1 LGQPSACLIF
11 AVPEIKSEVPMSSS
25 FLQKIISTVFMLATA
40 ALLYAFIPMATAQT
54 SGSSDANAPQLDYVF
69 FKTRVEPIFLKRRSD
84 DHARCYVCHQ
94 MMRHGGGPLSLEML
108 PPGASFWTEEQ
119 SRRNF
124 ETVSKLVVPG
134 NPSLSLFL
142 RMPLAPEVGGLADTH
157 QGGRQFASEDDPD
170 WKNMKAWVLGEK
182 AEGSVAP

>member
-1 LGQPSACLIF
+1 MMISRILP
-11 AVPEIKSEVPMSSS
+11 
-25 FLQKIISTVFMLATA
+25 KIISAGFVLATTV
-40 ALLYAFIPMATAQT
+40 LLYAVTPSATAQ
-54 SGSSDANAPQLDYVF
+54 SPASPDAQTPQLNYEY
-69 FKTRVEPIFLKRRSD
+69 FKTRVEPIFLKKRSE

-94 MMRHGGGPLSLEML
+94 MSRHGGGPLSLEML
-108 PPGASFWTEEQ
+108 TPGASFWTEEQ

-142 RMPLAPEVGGLADTH
+142 RMPMAPEAGGLADTH

-182 AEGSVAP
+182 VAGSSAP

>member
-1 LGQPSACLIF
+1 
-11 AVPEIKSEVPMSSS
+11 MNTTY
-25 FLQKIISTVFMLATA
+25 LQKTIFGAFVLATA
-40 ALLYAFIPMATAQT
+40 AVLYVCTPYVAAQT
-54 SGSSDANAPQLDYVF
+54 SGSPDAKVPQLDYEY
-69 FKTRVEPIFLKRRSD
+69 FKTRVEPIFLKKRSD

-108 PPGASFWTEEQ
+108 APGASFWTEEQ

-142 RMPLAPEVGGLADTH
+142 RMPLAPEAGGLADTH
-157 QGGRQFASEDDPD
+157 QGGRQFASEGDPD
-170 WKNMKAWVLGEK
+170 WQNMKAWVMGEK
-182 AEGSVAP
+182 AGGSSAP

>member
-1 LGQPSACLIF
+1 MISRILPKIMTAGFLI
-11 AVPEIKSEVPMSSS
+11 
-25 FLQKIISTVFMLATA
+25 ATA
-40 ALLYAFIPMATAQT
+40 VLLYTAAPSATAQT
-54 SGSSDANAPQLDYVF
+54 PEPADAQTPQLDYQF
-69 FKTRVEPIFLKRRSD
+69 FKTRVEPIFLKKRSD
-84 DHARCYVCHQ
+84 EHVRCYVCHQ

-142 RMPLAPEVGGLADTH
+142 RMPMAPEAGGLADTH

-170 WKNMKAWVLGEK
+170 WKNMKAWVLGQK
-182 AEGSVAP
+182 AGSSSAQ

>member
-1 LGQPSACLIF
+1 MVSKCLPKTISAC
-11 AVPEIKSEVPMSSS
+11 
-25 FLQKIISTVFMLATA
+25 FLLATA
-40 ALLYAFIPMATAQT
+40 ALLYVSAPSATAQT
-54 SGSSDANAPQLDYVF
+54 SMGQEAQAPTLDYEF

-124 ETVSKLVVPG
+124 ETVSTLV
-134 NPSLSLFL
+134 
-142 RMPLAPEVGGLADTH
+142 
-157 QGGRQFASEDDPD
+157 
-170 WKNMKAWVLGEK
+170 
-182 AEGSVAP
+182 

>member
-1 LGQPSACLIF
+1 MTISKVLLKAISAGLLI
-11 AVPEIKSEVPMSSS
+11 A
-25 FLQKIISTVFMLATA
+25 AA
-40 ALLYAFIPMATAQT
+40 ALIYASVPPAIAQT
-54 SGSSDANAPQLDYVF
+54 PAAADTQTPQLDYEF
-69 FKTRVEPIFLKRRSD
+69 FKTRVEPIFLKKRSD

-108 PPGASFWTEEQ
+108 PSGASFWSEEQ

-142 RMPLAPEVGGLADTH
+142 RMPMAPEAGGLADTH

-170 WKNMKAWVLGEK
+170 WKNMRAWVMGQK
-182 AEGSVAP
+182 AGSTSAQ

>member
-1 LGQPSACLIF
+1 MISRLLP
-11 AVPEIKSEVPMSSS
+11 
-25 FLQKIISTVFMLATA
+25 KIISAGFVLAA
-40 ALLYAFIPMATAQT
+40 AVLFYVYAPIATAQN
-54 SGSSDANAPQLDYVF
+54 SGSPDAQAPQLDYEY
-69 FKTRVEPIFLKRRSD
+69 FKTRVEPIFLKKRSD

-108 PPGASFWTEEQ
+108 APGASFWTEEQ

-142 RMPLAPEVGGLADTH
+142 RMPLAPEAGGLADTH

-170 WKNMKAWVLGEK
+170 WQNMKAWVMGEK
-182 AEGSVAP
+182 AGGSSAR

>member
-1 LGQPSACLIF
+1 
-11 AVPEIKSEVPMSSS
+11 MSSS
-25 FLQKIISTVFMLATA
+25 LLSKIVSAGFVVASA
-40 ALLYAFIPMATAQT
+40 VLLCLIVPSSPAQT
-54 SGSSDANAPQLDYVF
+54 SGAADAQAPQLDYEF
-69 FKTRVEPIFLKRRSD
+69 FKTRVEPIFLKKRSE
-84 DHARCYVCHQ
+84 DHALCYVCHQ

-142 RMPLAPEVGGLADTH
+142 RMPMAPEAGGIADTH

-170 WKNMKAWVLGEK
+170 WKNMKAWVMGQK
-182 AEGSVAP
+182 AGGSSTP

>member
-1 LGQPSACLIF
+1 MTSAILKKMTLAGF
-11 AVPEIKSEVPMSSS
+11 ALAAVA
-25 FLQKIISTVFMLATA
+25 FLWASTPRAK
-40 ALLYAFIPMATAQT
+40 AQT
-54 SGSSDANAPQLDYVF
+54 QAAADADAKSAPQLDYEF
-69 FKTRVEPIFLKRRSD
+69 FKTRVEPIFLKHRSD
-84 DHARCYVCHQ
+84 EHARCYVCHQ

-119 SRRNF
+119 SRKNF

-142 RMPLAPEVGGLADTH
+142 RMPLAPEAGGIADTH

-170 WKNMKAWVLGEK
+170 WKNMKAWVMGEK
-182 AEGSVAP
+182 AGPSAAQ